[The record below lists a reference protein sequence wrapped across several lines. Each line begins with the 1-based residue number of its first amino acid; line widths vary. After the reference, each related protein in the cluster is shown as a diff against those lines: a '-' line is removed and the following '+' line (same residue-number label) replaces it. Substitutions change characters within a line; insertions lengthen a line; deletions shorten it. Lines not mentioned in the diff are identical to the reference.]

1 MEETEFLKT
10 TALPRRP
17 AVTISLIAM
26 MLVLGTQESIAQTAV
41 ASNSGPVCT
50 GGTVTLNETGGSAV
64 SWLWSSSG
72 TASFNDNSLQNPV
85 ATGAVNGEIFT
96 VRITDA
102 GGNTASATTTVI
114 VYSLPPVRPDNV
126 SGEETQCRNAV
137 GVVYSISP
145 VVNATSYLWEVPAGV
160 EITSGQGTLSITV
173 NIGPSAPASGTI
185 RVYAINACGTS
196 TPHRSKDLN
205 VTDPLAAPGS
215 ITGSSTFT
223 YGATGV
229 PYSVGAVTGAT
240 SYIWSYSGTGVTI
253 NGNGSNNV
261 TLDFSSSASAGQLS
275 VRGINACGEGS
286 ASSLELTAAAK
297 ALLLSSVVL
306 EGLYS
311 GAGTMRQARNATGP
325 QYAADIADHIT
336 IELHDATNYATVV
349 WSLPDV
355 PLSTSGVAEINIPA
369 VHSGSYYIT
378 VRHRNSIATTTA
390 LPVSFAGTSI
400 SYLYSAPSAVF
411 GGNLKV
417 SADNYYLIYGGDANQ
432 DGSVDTR
439 DYVPVVNDASRYTTG
454 FTFTD
459 LDGNG
464 SVDTGDYV
472 IMVNNGFRYV
482 RARYPY

>member
-1 MEETEFLKT
+1 MEETKYL
-10 TALPRRP
+10 RRRTVP
-17 AVTISLIAM
+17 GRLVVSLFFFT
-26 MLVLGTQESIAQTAV
+26 MLILLNTWKGSGQTGV
-41 ASNSGPVCT
+41 ASNSGPICAGSPVM
-50 GGTVTLNETGGSAV
+50 LEETGGDAA
-64 SWLWSSSG
+64 SWEWSSSG
-72 TASFNDNSLQNPV
+72 KAVFNDRSLQNPV

-96 VRITDA
+96 VQITDA
-102 GGNTASATTTVI
+102 GGNTASATTTVT
-114 VYSLPPVRPDNV
+114 VYSAPPSRPDQV
-126 SGEETQCRNAV
+126 TGEENQCRNAV

-145 VVNATSYLWEVPAGV
+145 VVNATRYLWEVPDGV

-173 NIGPSAPASGTI
+173 NIGPAAPATDNI

-196 TPHRSKDLN
+196 TPPRTKGLN
-205 VTDPLAAPGS
+205 VIDPPVAAGS

-229 PYSVGAVTGAT
+229 PYSVEPVTGAT
-240 SYIWSYSGTGVTI
+240 SYAWSYTGTGVTI
-253 NGNGSNNV
+253 NGNGTNSV
-261 TLDFSSSASAGQLS
+261 TLDFSSGATEGRLS
-275 VRGINACGEGS
+275 VYGTSLCGEGS

-297 ALLLSSVVL
+297 TLHLSSVML

-325 QYAADIADHIT
+325 QYAEGVADHIT
-336 IELHDATNYATVV
+336 IELHDATSYSNVV

-355 PLSTSGVAEINIPA
+355 SLSTTGTAEINIPA
-369 VHSGSYYIT
+369 VHNGSYYIT

-390 LPVSFAGTSI
+390 LPVSFAGSSI
-400 SYLYSAPSAVF
+400 SYLFAMPSAVY

-417 SADNYYLIYGGDANQ
+417 SADSYYLIFGGDANQ
-432 DGSVDTR
+432 DGSVDTG

-454 FTFTD
+454 YTYTD

-482 RARYPY
+482 RARFPY

>member
-1 MEETEFLKT
+1 MEETKFLKT
-10 TALPRRP
+10 TALPRRL

-26 MLVLGTQESIAQTAV
+26 MLVLGTQKSSAQTAV

-50 GGTVTLNETGGSAV
+50 GGAVTLYETGGSAV

-72 TASFNDNSLQNPV
+72 AASFNDNSLQNPV

-96 VRITDA
+96 VQITDA

-114 VYSLPPVRPDNV
+114 VYAAPPVRPGPI
-126 SGEETQCRNAV
+126 SGEETQCRNSV
-137 GVVYSISP
+137 GVVYSINP

-185 RVYAINACGTS
+185 RVYAINACAS
-196 TPHRSKDLN
+196 SPPRSKDLK
-205 VTDPLAAPGS
+205 VIDLPAAPGS

-229 PYSVGAVTGAT
+229 PYTVGTVTGAT
-240 SYIWSYSGTGVTI
+240 SYVWSYSGTGVII

-275 VRGINACGEGS
+275 VRGLNACGEGS
-286 ASSLELTAAAK
+286 ASSMELTAAAK
-297 ALLLSSVVL
+297 TLLLSSVML
-306 EGLYS
+306 EGLYI
-311 GAGTMRQARNATGP
+311 GASTMRQARNATGP
-325 QYAADIADHIT
+325 QYEAGVADHIT

-355 PLSTSGVAEINIPA
+355 SLSTSGTAEINIPA
-369 VHSGSYYIT
+369 VHNGSYYIT

-390 LPVSFAGTSI
+390 LPVSFAGTSV
-400 SYLYSAPSAVF
+400 SYSFGSASAAYF
-411 GGNLKV
+411 GNLKLSRDGV
-417 SADNYYLIYGGDANQ
+417 YLVFGADVNQ
-432 DGSVDTR
+432 DGI
-439 DYVPVVNDASRYTTG
+439 
-454 FTFTD
+454 
-459 LDGNG
+459 
-464 SVDTGDYV
+464 VDTGDMNWIDNGSAAILRGYNAADATGDGIV
-472 IMVNNGFRYV
+472 DTSDMNLVDNNSAAIV
-482 RARYPY
+482 RVRRPN